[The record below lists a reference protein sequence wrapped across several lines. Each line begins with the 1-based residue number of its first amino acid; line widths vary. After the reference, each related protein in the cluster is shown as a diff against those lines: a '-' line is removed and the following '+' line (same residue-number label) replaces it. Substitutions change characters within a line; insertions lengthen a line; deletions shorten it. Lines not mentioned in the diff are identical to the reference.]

1 MSNTHPESN
10 LPKADLAALKRQLRQ
25 LEELHTTG
33 TLNAQAYE
41 EGRQTLERR
50 ILDCVLSDAGADAQA
65 PTNAEPALKVAGAG
79 ASRRLWFGLAAAV
92 LVVAVVGY
100 SLVGRPNDGA
110 VDEGLAAVGTG
121 GAAPSGPDGKPHSTD
136 FDQIAG
142 MTDGLAAKLKDNPKD
157 GQGWAML
164 ARSYSVLGRNP
175 EALDAYKKALPLLG
189 DDPVLLADYADAL
202 AVKSKGDLAG
212 EPMKLVERAL
222 KKDPANIKA
231 LYLAGTHAFTLKDY
245 STAVRH
251 WEKAVQ
257 SGPSNNPLMAQVQA
271 SLKEARSLAGLPESG
286 APDKA
291 APKAAAGKT
300 VSGTVTLAS
309 ALTKN
314 AQPDDTV
321 FIFARAAE
329 GGRMPLAILR
339 KQVKDLPIQFTLDD
353 STAMSPAG
361 SLSQADRVVVG
372 ARISKTGNAMP
383 EKGDLAGGSAPV
395 AVGARDVAI
404 VIKDIV
410 KQ

>member
-1 MSNTHPESN
+1 MSIPHPETTP
-10 LPKADLAALKRQLRQ
+10 PKADLAGLKRQLRQ
-25 LEELHTTG
+25 LEELHATG
-33 TLNAQAYE
+33 TLTAQAFE

-50 ILDCVLSDAGADAQA
+50 ILDCVLSDTGPELA
-65 PTNAEPALKVAGAG
+65 PSVATGPTVAPVGVG
-79 ASRRLWFGLAAAV
+79 ASKRLWLGLAAAV

-100 SLVGRPNDGA
+100 GLVGRPN
-110 VDEGLAAVGTG
+110 EGSAQDSVAEA
-121 GAAPSGPDGKPHSTD
+121 GAASGGQDAKPHSTD
-136 FDQIAG
+136 FDQIAA

-157 GQGWAML
+157 GPGWAML

-175 EALDAYKKALPLLG
+175 EALDAYKKALALQG

-212 EPMKLVERAL
+212 EPIKLVERAL

-245 STAVRH
+245 AGATRH

-257 SGPSNNPLMAQVQA
+257 AGPSGNPMIAQIQS
-271 SLKEARSLAGLPESG
+271 SLGEARRLAGLPDVG
-286 APDKA
+286 AQDKD
-291 APKAAAGKT
+291 AGTKITAGST
-300 VSGTVTLAS
+300 VSGTVTLDA
-309 ALTKN
+309 ALSKN
-314 AQPDDTV
+314 AQPTDTV

-353 STAMSPAG
+353 SMAMSPAG
-361 SLSQADRVVVG
+361 SLSKAGRVVIG
-372 ARISKTGNAMP
+372 ARISKSGNAMP
-383 EKGDLAGGSAPV
+383 EKGDLSGASNSVP
-395 AVGARDVAI
+395 VGARDVAV
-404 VIKDIV
+404 VIKDLV